1 MRGTVLGIVLVAG
14 LVVVALGAMPALS
27 QVGPQGPAPGNTA
40 AADDQMI
47 VASTVVDGQY
57 QQLVVLSPKNMSF
70 AVYHVELSTGSVE
83 LRNVRN
89 ITWDLQM
96 THYNGK
102 NPLPS
107 EIQSI
112 LEHR

>member
-1 MRGTVLGIVLVAG
+1 MRITVFGIVLVAG
-14 LVVVALGAMPALS
+14 LVAVAMGAMPS
-27 QVGPQGPAPGNTA
+27 PPQVGPPGVTMGQNATA
-40 AADDQMI
+40 SSQMI
-47 VASTVVDGQY
+47 VESTVVEGRY
-57 QQLVVLSPKNMSF
+57 QQVVVVDPALKTLV
-70 AVYHVELSTGSVE
+70 VYHVELSTGAVE
-83 LRNVRN
+83 LCSVRN

>member
-14 LVVVALGAMPALS
+14 LVAVAVGAMPLPA
-27 QVGPQGPAPGNTA
+27 QVTPPGVIVGQEA
-40 AADDQMI
+40 AASSQMI
-47 VASTVVDGQY
+47 VESTVVEGRY
-57 QQLVVLSPKNMSF
+57 QQVVVVDPRQKTL
-70 AVYHVELSTGSVE
+70 AVYHVELSTGAVE
-83 LRNVRN
+83 LRSVRN
-89 ITWDLQM
+89 ITWDLQI

-107 EIQSI
+107 EIQTI

>member
-1 MRGTVLGIVLVAG
+1 MRSTVLGIVLVAG
-14 LVVVALGAMPALS
+14 LVAVAMGAMPSSA
-27 QVGPQGPAPGNTA
+27 QTTPPGVTLGRSATA
-40 AADDQMI
+40 SSQMI
-47 VASTVVDGQY
+47 VESTVVAGNY
-57 QQLVVLSPKNMSF
+57 QQVVVVDPKQKTL
-70 AVYHVELSTGSVE
+70 AVYHVELATGAVE
-83 LRNVRN
+83 LRSVRN
-89 ITWDLQM
+89 ITWDLQL

>member
-1 MRGTVLGIVLVAG
+1 MGRIA
-14 LVVVALGAMPALS
+14 
-27 QVGPQGPAPGNTA
+27 TA
-40 AADDQMI
+40 DSQMI
-47 VASTVVDGQY
+47 VEATVVEGRY
-57 QQLVVLSPKNMSF
+57 QQIVVVDPKQKTF
-70 AVYHVELSTGSVE
+70 AVYHVELSTGAVE
-83 LRNVRN
+83 LRSVRN
-89 ITWDLQM
+89 ITWDLQI